1 MPKTKNLL
9 ENDFKQEYQ
18 TIHNQLE
25 QNPNYDDFDSQTAKI
40 PDFSTGRFSNYE
52 YVTGNYVLADKRL

>member
-1 MPKTKNLL
+1 MTLSKNI
-9 ENDFKQEYQ
+9 KI
-18 TIHNQLE
+18 IHNQLE

>member
-1 MPKTKNLL
+1 MTLSKNI
-9 ENDFKQEYQ
+9 K

-52 YVTGNYVLADKRL
+52 YVTGNYVLADKRLWKDLLVRY